1 MIGLQKILVPGRFRA
16 MSQAPAERTIELTP
30 ESRLAIIDVSKRI
43 EDLLSSFPRAL
54 FCSYHTTAGYLEQQ
68 LCEKLRYD
76 PESVQAYVQS
86 FQKLFPPDADY
97 RHDRLDLRIELSE
110 EERKVEPRNADS
122 HLTFIG
128 SGLENCVTYRSKPD
142 TPVYFIDLDGT
153 NGKAQRQ
160 RRTTVIGFNREVVAA
175 RVPIRV
181 PVSGHPID
189 SINFRDPK
197 LGLYEQLQEQLSQYG
212 IAKGRIDL
220 ALDPLERHTGLT
232 VNEYE
237 TLLMANDLA
246 QVLRNPL
253 RFMAEKGK
261 NMLLDPKAI
270 PSKARNYAKYDL
282 VQVVNEFLDVL
293 GWSESLVERIIDRF
307 LRYPASRFLRMK
319 RGVSLLVS
327 DENTGG
333 EGAIMQG
340 KYQSPILVQWH
351 KAEADTRLIHATF
364 VRFE

>member
-1 MIGLQKILVPGRFRA
+1 
-16 MSQAPAERTIELTP
+16 MSHSPAERTIELTP
-30 ESRLAIIDVSKRI
+30 ESRFALIDVAKRTG
-43 EDLLSSFPRAL
+43 DLLGAFPRAL
-54 FCSYHTTAGYLEQQ
+54 FCSYHTTAGYLGQR
-68 LCEKLRYD
+68 LCEKLHHD
-76 PESVQAYVQS
+76 PQSVRAYVQS
-86 FQKLFPPDADY
+86 FQKLFPPNADY
-97 RHDRLDLRIELSE
+97 RHDQLDLRTELSDE
-110 EERKVEPRNADS
+110 QRIHEPRNADS

-128 SGLENCVTYRSKPD
+128 SGLENCVTYASRPD

-153 NGKAQRQ
+153 NGNAHRH
-160 RRTTVIGFNREVVAA
+160 RRTTIIGFNREVIVGK
-175 RVPIRV
+175 VPIRI

-189 SINFRDPK
+189 SINFRDTR
-197 LGLYEQLQEQLSQYG
+197 LGIYEQLEEALRHYG
-212 IAKGRIDL
+212 IAKGRVDL
-220 ALDPLERHTGLT
+220 SLAPSERHTGLT

-319 RGVSLLVS
+319 RRVSLLVS
-327 DENTGG
+327 DIETTGR
-333 EGAIMQG
+333 GAIMQG
-340 KYQSPILVQWH
+340 EYQSPILVQWR
-351 KAEADTRLIHATF
+351 KAEADTRLIHATI
-364 VRFE
+364 VRFQ